1 MVSVSI
7 SAHLIQSQLDSGY
20 VVQASRSGS
29 FGPLSSLRSIWAYAG
44 DKKIYGAFERP
55 PFPILVDT
63 PTYGDVFKEL
73 RMSDFFMGGAFYGSG
88 LLWGYLRRAWLPHP
102 SAAPCR
108 LPRYRAHVHNDGP
121 CDDVLNFLPPPD
133 WLLGQRSALEEA
145 RGPPQEV
152 RLHEPLRECH
162 RMAQVQSEHRTMKVL
177 LAI

>member
-7 SAHLIQSQLDSGY
+7 SAHLVQSQLDSGY

-73 RMSDFFMGGAFYGSG
+73 RMSDFFMGGVFYGSG
-88 LLWGYLRRAWLPHP
+88 LLWGYYA
-102 SAAPCR
+102 
-108 LPRYRAHVHNDGP
+108 
-121 CDDVLNFLPPPD
+121 
-133 WLLGQRSALEEA
+133 A
-145 RGPPQEV
+145 RGFPILQQ
-152 RLHEPLRECH
+152 RLVVYHGIVH
-162 RMAQVQSEHRTMKVL
+162 MFTMMG
-177 LAI
+177 LAMMF